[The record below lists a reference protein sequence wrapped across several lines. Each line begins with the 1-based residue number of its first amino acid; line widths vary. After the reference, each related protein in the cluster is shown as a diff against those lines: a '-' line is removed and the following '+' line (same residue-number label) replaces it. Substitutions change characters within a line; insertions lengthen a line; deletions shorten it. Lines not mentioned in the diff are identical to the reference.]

1 MKQAYA
7 RILAIF
13 LAALAGAAATPDRRD
28 FEFRSKSQLCHSRSS
43 TSSLDTM
50 NFMEAMNPDVRGGAT
65 NVPGWEEYNA
75 ALDKHPLWTK
85 SVTALVGWALGD
97 LIAQGTNTP
106 INNLLAITTI
116 WLLSGKCCSYIAIQK
131 MKHLTISA
139 RIQYFYP
146 IAHLSGSAL

>member
-1 MKQAYA
+1 
-7 RILAIF
+7 
-13 LAALAGAAATPDRRD
+13 
-28 FEFRSKSQLCHSRSS
+28 
-43 TSSLDTM
+43 M

-106 INNLLAITTI
+106 INNLLAITTL
-116 WLLSGKCCSYIAIQK
+116 WLLSGNVA
-131 MKHLTISA
+131 
-139 RIQYFYP
+139 P
-146 IAHLSGSAL
+146 ILQFKK